1 MHVISKELIGHENL
15 LENLSYNLIEK
26 FKSNSIIFY
35 GDKGIGKTTFSY
47 SLINNIFSNKF
58 SELNS
63 NLLYSNSHPNLRFV
77 NKILDEKTNK
87 INSYIKI
94 DQIRNIESFVYQSS
108 FNQTPKFVIID
119 SADDLNINSSN
130 SLLKLLEEPK
140 ANTYFILIVHQLFNI
155 LPTIRSRCIK
165 FKFNNPNRNQFKKIV
180 QLSKEDIDSND
191 INLLY
196 DLSNGSPGLA
206 LQLYSDKFKDLLDT
220 LLLIFKQKGNLSS
233 ELINFSEIVGLYSN
247 DQFKLFISIL
257 KLILVN
263 ILKINLGI
271 DIKQYFFSNLA
282 ETIYIA
288 SKNVSNNSILTILD
302 YLKFNE
308 NDLYILNLDKKIFCI
323 NIFNTIS
330 K

>member
-1 MHVISKELIGHENL
+1 MVNYGNICWFEVFRCASMRFEVVRCASRWFEVLRGKKCDPLISDVSDFVISFIVGEL
-15 LENLSYNLIEK
+15 
-26 FKSNSIIFY
+26 
-35 GDKGIGKTTFSY
+35 
-47 SLINNIFSNKF
+47 
-58 SELNS
+58 
-63 NLLYSNSHPNLRFV
+63 
-77 NKILDEKTNK
+77 
-87 INSYIKI
+87 
-94 DQIRNIESFVYQSS
+94 RN
-108 FNQTPKFVIID
+108 
-119 SADDLNINSSN
+119 
-130 SLLKLLEEPK
+130 
-140 ANTYFILIVHQLFNI
+140 H
-155 LPTIRSRCIK
+155 
-165 FKFNNPNRNQFKKIV
+165 FKKIV
-180 QLSKEDIDSND
+180 QLSNEDIDSND

-288 SKNVSNNSILTILD
+288 SKNVNNNSILKILD